1 VFAELLRQPGV
12 EEVMELRSS
21 FGFLAFH
28 GGSLEEETDTIA
40 VAAAA
45 RAGASLYAVLQPAE
59 LRWHIPSA
67 DVDPGASP
75 ALARFLDHVE
85 VVVALHGYG
94 RAGWW
99 TKLLAGGG
107 NRALAAD
114 VRRRVE
120 AALPGYEVIDDLSAI
135 PRALRGMH
143 PDNPVNRPRCGG
155 VQLELPPRV
164 RGLGPYWND
173 HPEEAR
179 PTAALVTALG
189 SVAQAWVSARDSEPS
204 TSEVRRRS
212 SGVPNGA
219 PMKSVAP
226 PSAMRPI

>member
-1 VFAELLRQPGV
+1 MFAELLRQPGV
-12 EEVMELRSS
+12 EEVLELRSA

-28 GGSLEEETDTIA
+28 GGSLEEGTDTIA
-40 VAAAA
+40 RAAAA
-45 RAGASLYAVLQPAE
+45 RGGASLYAVIQPPE
-59 LRWHIPSA
+59 LRWHVPSA
-67 DVDPGASP
+67 AVDPGASR

-85 VVVALHGYG
+85 VVIALHGYG

-99 TKLLAGGG
+99 RTLLAGGS
-107 NRALAAD
+107 NRALAGD

-120 AALPGYEVIDDLSAI
+120 AALPGYEVVDDLSAI
-135 PRALRGMH
+135 PSELRGMH
-143 PDNPVNRPRCGG
+143 PDNPVNRPRHGG

-173 HPEEAR
+173 HPDEAR
-179 PTAALVTALG
+179 PTTALVEALG
-189 SVAQAWVSARDSEPS
+189 SVAEAWAYARDSDARTPD
-204 TSEVRRRS
+204 VRSRS
-212 SGVPNGA
+212 SAVPNSA

>member
-1 VFAELLRQPGV
+1 VFAELLCQPGV
-12 EEVMELRSS
+12 EELLELRSP

-67 DVDPGASP
+67 DVDPAASP
-75 ALARFLDHVE
+75 ALARFLDHIE
-85 VVVALHGYG
+85 VALALHGYG

-99 TKLLAGGG
+99 TTLLAGGR

-114 VRRRVE
+114 VCCRVE
-120 AALPGYEVIDDLSAI
+120 AALPGYEVVDDLSTI

-143 PDNPVNRPRCGG
+143 PDNPVNRPRYGG

-173 HPEEAR
+173 HPHDVR
-179 PTAALVTALG
+179 PTAALVEALA
-189 SVAQAWVSARDSEPS
+189 SVAQAWVSAPDSEARTPD
-204 TSEVRRRS
+204 VRSLS
-212 SGVPNGA
+212 SGVPNTA

>member
-1 VFAELLRQPGV
+1 
-12 EEVMELRSS
+12 MELGSS

-45 RAGASLYAVLQPAE
+45 RAGDSLYAVLQPAE

-107 NRALAAD
+107 NRAMAAD
-114 VRRRVE
+114 VRRCVE
-120 AALPGYEVIDDLSAI
+120 AALPGYEVVDDLSAI

-155 VQLELPPRV
+155 GEVEVSPPG
-164 RGLGPYWND
+164 RGLG
-173 HPEEAR
+173 
-179 PTAALVTALG
+179 
-189 SVAQAWVSARDSEPS
+189 RDWEDD
-204 TSEVRRRS
+204 
-212 SGVPNGA
+212 
-219 PMKSVAP
+219 
-226 PSAMRPI
+226 

>member
-1 VFAELLRQPGV
+1 MFAELLRQPGV
-12 EEVMELRSS
+12 EEVLELRSS

-45 RAGASLYAVLQPAE
+45 RAGASLYAVLQPPE

-67 DVDPGASP
+67 DVDPGASR
-75 ALARFLDHVE
+75 ALAGFLDHVE
-85 VVVALHGYG
+85 VAVALHGYG

-99 TKLLAGGG
+99 TTLLAGGR
-107 NRALAAD
+107 NRILAAD

-120 AALPGYEVIDDLSAI
+120 AALPGYEVIDDLSVI

-143 PDNPVNRPRCGG
+143 PDNPVNRPRHGG

-164 RGLGPYWND
+164 RGLGPYWDD
-173 HPEEAR
+173 HPHDAR
-179 PTAALVTALG
+179 PTAALVEALG
-189 SVAQAWVSARDSEPS
+189 SVAQAWVAARDSDARTPD
-204 TSEVRRRS
+204 VRSRS
-212 SGVPNGA
+212 AGVPNNA

>member
-1 VFAELLRQPGV
+1 MFAELLRQPGV
-12 EEVMELRSS
+12 EEVLELRST

-28 GGSLEEETDTIA
+28 GGSLEGETDTIA

-45 RAGASLYAVLQPAE
+45 SAGASVYAVVQPAE

-67 DVDPGASP
+67 DVDPEASP
-75 ALARFLDHVE
+75 ALARFLEHVE
-85 VVVALHGYG
+85 VAVALHGYG

-99 TKLLAGGG
+99 TTLLAGGR
-107 NRALAAD
+107 NRVLAAD

-120 AALPGYEVIDDLSAI
+120 AALPGYEVVDDLSAI

-143 PDNPVNRPRCGG
+143 PDNPVNRPRHGG

-164 RGLGPYWND
+164 RGLGPYWDD
-173 HPEEAR
+173 HPHDAR
-179 PTAALVTALG
+179 PAAALVEALG
-189 SVAQAWVSARDSEPS
+189 SVAQAWVSARDSDARTPD
-204 TSEVRRRS
+204 VRSRS
-212 SGVPNGA
+212 SGVPNTA

>member
-1 VFAELLRQPGV
+1 VFSELLRQPGV
-12 EEVMELRSS
+12 EEVLELRSS

-45 RAGASLYAVLQPAE
+45 RAGASLYAVRQPAE

-67 DVDPGASP
+67 DVDPRASR
-75 ALARFLDHVE
+75 ALAQFLDHVE
-85 VVVALHGYG
+85 VAVALHGYG

-99 TKLLAGGG
+99 TTLLAGGR
-107 NRALAAD
+107 NRALAAV
-114 VRRRVE
+114 VRHRVE
-120 AALPGYEVIDDLSAI
+120 AALPGYEVVDDLSTI

-143 PDNPVNRPRCGG
+143 PDNPVNRPRFGG

-164 RGLGPYWND
+164 RGLGPYWDD
-173 HPEEAR
+173 HPHDVR
-179 PTAALVTALG
+179 PTAMLVEALG
-189 SVAQAWVSARDSEPS
+189 SVAQAWVAPRDSDAR
-204 TSEVRRRS
+204 TRDVRSRS
-212 SGVPNGA
+212 SGVPNTA
-219 PMKSVAP
+219 AVKSVAP